1 MEAEQSQ
8 ANNRGVLRAYG
19 LVILIELAVVALLW
33 ALHVATTVLIA
44 IPVLVLIAA
53 SFDRQLTGPTEYIQI
68 TSSAFELR
76 IRDRY
81 RSECSQL
88 ANSGFSPL
96 FFYGEA
102 TPLFRLL
109 LIYPAFLFL
118 VMALN
123 REVVAIHNGSR
134 IAFGFPVLISNDR
147 TTYAHP
153 MQLGIKLHTLFQ
165 DGTIL
170 LTKSFGGKSKYGPAV
185 ILQRI
190 TGANTD
196 VLWSEHQKR
205 VQALQTAGKQVNRQ
219 VSFETFAK
227 ISSEA

>member
-96 FFYGEA
+96 FFWHKYTCSSLKA
-102 TPLFRLL
+102 KPL
-109 LIYPAFLFL
+109 P
-118 VMALN
+118 
-123 REVVAIHNGSR
+123 
-134 IAFGFPVLISNDR
+134 
-147 TTYAHP
+147 
-153 MQLGIKLHTLFQ
+153 
-165 DGTIL
+165 
-170 LTKSFGGKSKYGPAV
+170 
-185 ILQRI
+185 
-190 TGANTD
+190 
-196 VLWSEHQKR
+196 
-205 VQALQTAGKQVNRQ
+205 
-219 VSFETFAK
+219 
-227 ISSEA
+227 